1 MGRNFMRT
9 RNWFAILVLS
19 LLPVGLSGQ
28 NQQGAA
34 VISVD
39 AANPGAAISSSM
51 YGIFFEDINFGADGG
66 LYPELVKNRSFEFQ
80 EPLTGWHE
88 VLGFSKKG
96 LDSPK
101 GELGLHTEDPLNATN
116 PHYLQARVYEPGYAF
131 YNTGFR
137 GMGVENGAEYR
148 LSAYLRTTG
157 PKAIRATITDEN
169 GHEIGSGKLEGIGQ
183 TWKRYETVIRANA
196 TVQRARLNLIIDET
210 GSVDLDMVSLFP
222 VDTWQHRPN
231 GLRKDLVQLLA
242 DMHPGFLRFPGGC
255 IVEGRLLARRER
267 WKTTVGDIAKRQ
279 TIINRWNDEFD

>member
-1 MGRNFMRT
+1 MRT
-9 RNWFAILVLS
+9 RNWFAILVLAI
-19 LLPVGLSGQ
+19 LPVWLPGQ
-28 NQQGAA
+28 SQQNAA

-39 AANPGAAISSSM
+39 AANPGAKISPSM

-101 GELGLHTEDPLNATN
+101 GELGLRTEDPLNATN
-116 PHYLQARVYEPGYAF
+116 PHYLRARVYEPGYAF

-148 LSAYLRTTG
+148 FSAYLRTTG
-157 PKAIRATITDEN
+157 PKAVRATITDES

-183 TWKRYETVIRANA
+183 GWSRNETYASPPLLLHRGRRRKLPYRA
-196 TVQRARLNLIIDET
+196 
-210 GSVDLDMVSLFP
+210 
-222 VDTWQHRPN
+222 
-231 GLRKDLVQLLA
+231 
-242 DMHPGFLRFPGGC
+242 
-255 IVEGRLLARRER
+255 
-267 WKTTVGDIAKRQ
+267 IALSCLCL
-279 TIINRWNDEFD
+279 